1 MKKLN
6 DRTELDRQWEDAFK
20 DAEMAPSEG
29 VWDKIDSALSRE
41 EVGYFKRKAFIFKL
55 MAAASIIFALGVGIF
70 SLNNYLEQG
79 AGQVLVQN
87 EEPNENLDLS
97 NNGPKFPIENSA
109 ENSRQNV
116 LDSQSPKELFPES
129 IVFAEAENEEVDN
142 INPQSQANVLLRNE
156 SDPTS
161 EKNVLPTHSR
171 EYFSL
176 NEIQG
181 QGISMSTS
189 EDMVYEIE
197 HIYLIPIMPKGS
209 SKIKREKESG
219 VFLAGLD
226 FSTGVFDPNFQ
237 VDGTDNNFASPAYS
251 LAGNG
256 SDVYAD
262 AQVESINNKLVSFNT
277 MNKSFAIV
285 RSSGKKSEPKIAFS
299 YGANLGFKLTRK
311 IVVQTGIAYR
321 RANTTVTTT
330 GYLEEANGDSRIP
343 IIATYQYQLDG
354 LSTVNPISET
364 TLNNQFEFLSI
375 PLRLGYVL
383 MDSRKV
389 NVSLMAGV
397 SSEFYL
403 GNSIEDGSNYLET
416 LTISPGEGSPF
427 KSYYF
432 NGSLGT
438 MLGYSFAENYA
449 VTVEPSYR
457 FALNS
462 LTRDDFY
469 LESSPS
475 SFMLSFGV
483 LYNFR

>member
-1 MKKLN
+1 MKKLSN
-6 DRTELDRQWEDAFK
+6 RTELDRQWEDAFK

-41 EVGYFKRKAFIFKL
+41 EAGHFRKRAFFFKL
-55 MAAASIIFALGVGIF
+55 LAAASIAFALGVGLF
-70 SLNNYLEQG
+70 SINYYLDNN
-79 AGQVLVQN
+79 AGQVAVQN
-87 EEPNENLDLS
+87 DEYNDNLDLL
-97 NNGPKFPIENSA
+97 NNETELALENNA
-109 ENSRQNV
+109 ENSDQKITDNQV
-116 LDSQSPKELFPES
+116 PEES
-129 IVFAEAENEEVDN
+129 ISESVFLAEAENKEVKFVKAE
-142 INPQSQANVLLRNE
+142 SKVSVLLRNE
-156 SDPTS
+156 NEIPSDKIADT
-161 EKNVLPTHSR
+161 NHLP
-171 EYFSL
+171 EYLSL

-181 QGISMSTS
+181 QGINMSSS
-189 EDMVYEIE
+189 EELIYEID

-226 FSTGVFDPNFQ
+226 FSTGIFDPNFQ
-237 VDGTDNNFASPAYS
+237 
-251 LAGNG
+251 AGG
-256 SDVYAD
+256 SDLAIAGSSFARNGGAVYEN
-262 AQVESINNKLVSFNT
+262 AQVESINNQYAPFNT
-277 MNKSFAIV
+277 MNKSFAVV
-285 RSSGKKSEPKIAFS
+285 RSSGKKPEPKIAFS
-299 YGANLGFKLTRK
+299 YGANLGFKFTPR

-321 RANTTVTTT
+321 RANTTATTT
-330 GYLEEANGDSRIP
+330 GYLKEANSDSRIP

-354 LSTVNPISET
+354 LATVNPISET

-383 MDSRKV
+383 MDRKI
-389 NVSLMAGV
+389 NVSLMAGI

-416 LTISPGEGSPF
+416 LSISPGEGSPY

-469 LESSPS
+469 LNSLPS